1 MENEKISPNPA
12 MTREAYIKQ
21 QKKLRRIEKK
31 SNRAAAWKIWAIVLL
46 SLTDATVFVIVLL
59 SVLIR
64 LLIG

>member
-1 MENEKISPNPA
+1 MENEKISPNSA